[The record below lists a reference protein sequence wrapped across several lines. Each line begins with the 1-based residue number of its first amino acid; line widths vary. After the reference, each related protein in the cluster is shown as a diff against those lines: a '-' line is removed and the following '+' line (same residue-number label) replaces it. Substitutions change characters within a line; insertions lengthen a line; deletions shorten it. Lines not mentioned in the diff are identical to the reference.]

1 MAAKT
6 DEKDKVDLEVVEETG
21 NYRDAPQQVGVV
33 SDPVLSKTQAEVGSE
48 IPDEDQATEEAPG
61 AFAGVDPGHDSA
73 VDPEAPGAGT
83 AALST
88 GPDGSDYNT
97 GQPTDLEA
105 KEKAAAKAE
114 KSSSK

>member
-6 DEKDKVDLEVVEETG
+6 EDKMDLEVVEETG

-48 IPDEDQATEEAPG
+48 IPDEDQVAEGTG
-61 AFAGVDPGHDSA
+61 GFAGVDPGHDSK

-88 GPDGSDYNT
+88 GPDGSDHNT
-97 GQPTDLEA
+97 GQPSDLEA
-105 KEKAAAKAE
+105 KEKAEAKAAK
-114 KSSSK
+114 SSK